1 MTDAA
6 QLRAAAREFLAAH
19 DPSTSDRLEF
29 LRARFD
35 AGLAWV
41 NYPAGCGG
49 QDAPRELQAVVDEE
63 FAAAGAPEHNP
74 ANNPIGL
81 GMAAPTILRFGT
93 DQQRRRFLRPLW
105 TGEEI
110 WCQLFSEPGAGSD
123 LAALATR
130 AVRDGD
136 DWVVEGQKVWTS
148 FAHKA
153 TWAILVARTDPD
165 APKHQGLSYFV
176 LDMTDPNVEVRPLR
190 QITGEAEFNEVF
202 LNGAR
207 IPDSQRLGEVG
218 QGWQVAMGTL
228 MNERVAIGGG
238 NTARESGVIGVVAD
252 RWRRDP
258 EVRTPAGHD
267 RLLQLWV
274 EAEATRLTGQRLRQQ
289 LAVGTPGPEGS
300 AVKLAFSRLNQQ
312 ITGFE
317 LELLGAEGLEY
328 DDWTLRRPEQVDF
341 TGRGPGYRYLRAKG
355 NSIEGGTSEVLRN
368 VIAER
373 VLGLPAEPR
382 ADKDVPWKELPR

>member
-1 MTDAA
+1 MTDADE
-6 QLRAAAREFLAAH
+6 LRTAVREFLAEH
-19 DPSTSDRLEF
+19 DPGGDRLEF

-41 NYPAGCGG
+41 NYPVGLGG
-49 QDAPRELQAVVDEE
+49 RDAPRALQPVVDAE
-63 FAAAGAPEHNP
+63 FAAAGAPDNAP
-74 ANNPIGL
+74 SRNGIGL

-93 DQQRRRFLRPLW
+93 DEQRARFLRPLW
-105 TGEEI
+105 TGEEV

-136 DWVVEGQKVWTS
+136 DWIVEGQKVWTS
-148 FAHKA
+148 FAHRAK
-153 TWAILVARTDPD
+153 WAILVARSDPD
-165 APKHQGLSYFV
+165 APKHKGLSYFV
-176 LDMTDPNVEVRPLR
+176 CDMTDPDVDVRPLR

-202 LNGAR
+202 LNGVR
-207 IPDSQRLGEVG
+207 IPDAQRLGEVG

-238 NTARESGVIGVVAD
+238 NTGRESGMIGVLAEQ
-252 RWRRDP
+252 WRAHP
-258 EVRTPAGHD
+258 EARTPGAHD
-267 RLLQLWV
+267 RLLRLWV

-300 AVKLAFSRLNQQ
+300 AVKLAFSRLNQE
-312 ITGFE
+312 ISGFE
-317 LELLGAEGLEY
+317 LELLGEEGLAY
-328 DDWTLRRPEQVDF
+328 DDWTLRRPENVDF

-373 VLGLPAEPR
+373 VLGLPPEIR
-382 ADKDVPWKELPR
+382 TDKDVPWKELPR